1 MSTIS
6 AIASTFTKWNA
17 QRQPNVFAT
26 HVPTGT
32 PTTDAI
38 EKPENTHAMNFVR
51 YRSAVTSGDEDSRHH
66 EHAIIQRERA
76 QHIASKKHPNQ
87 RQMRGKTRYNDAR

>member
-6 AIASTFTKWNA
+6 TTVSTFTKWNV

-32 PTTDAI
+32 PTTDAM

-51 YRSAVTSGDEDSRHH
+51 NLSVVTSGTYVIATATNVPDTK
-66 EHAIIQRERA
+66 AIMMRA
-76 QHIASKKHPNQ
+76 T
-87 RQMRGKTRYNDAR
+87 TRTA